1 MERLP
6 IGNHC
11 VGLTFLL
18 GSAMAKKLR
27 MGMVGGGPGAFIGPV
42 HKMAAELDGKI
53 ELVAGAFSQS
63 AERSRA
69 AGVGF
74 GIDPARAYASYQEMI
89 EAESNRED
97 GIDFVVIATPNH
109 LHLPVAEA
117 ALAAGIAVMSD
128 KPATATYDE
137 VLKLESVVKDAGL
150 PYGLTHTY
158 AGYSLVREARA
169 LCASGKLGPIRKA
182 AVEYLQGWLS
192 KPLETTGQKQ
202 AAWRSDPV
210 LNGPGGCIGDIG
222 THAFHLTEYVT
233 GLKVTSLNAALR
245 TVVPG
250 RKLDDDCNA
259 LLRLEHDASGTLMA
273 SQVAAGE
280 GNGLRL
286 RVYGENG
293 SIDWK
298 QEDPNRLRV
307 KWLDGA
313 EEIRHAAGGYLSAD
327 ALAVTRLPGGHP
339 EGYIEAFAVLY
350 REFADGLIAWKAGK
364 KYALPATLPGIE
376 AGVRGMRFIERAIES
391 NRTESWVEF

>member
-1 MERLP
+1 MER
-6 IGNHC
+6 
-11 VGLTFLL
+11 
-18 GSAMAKKLR
+18 KLR
-27 MGMVGGGPGAFIGPV
+27 MGLVGGGPGAFIGPV

-53 ELVAGAFSQS
+53 ELTAGAFSQS

-69 AGVGF
+69 AGAAF
-74 GIDPARAYASYQEMI
+74 GIDPARAYGSYGEMM
-89 EAESNRED
+89 EAESRRED

-128 KPATATYDE
+128 KPATATYDQA
-137 VLKLESVVKDAGL
+137 LKLEAAVAKAGL

-158 AGYSLVREARA
+158 AGYALVREARA
-169 LCASGKLGPIRKA
+169 LCASAKLGPIRKV

-192 KPLETTGQKQ
+192 RPVEATGQKQ
-202 AAWRSDPV
+202 AAWRSDPA

-233 GLKVTSLNAALR
+233 GLKVTSLNATLR
-245 TVVPG
+245 RVVPG

-259 LLRLEHDASGTLMA
+259 LLRLEGGASGVLMA

-280 GNGLRL
+280 RNGLRL
-286 RVYGENG
+286 RVYGEDG
-293 SIDWK
+293 SLEWR
-298 QEDPNRLRV
+298 QEDPNRLSV
-307 KWLDGA
+307 KWLDGP
-313 EEIRHAAGGYLSAD
+313 EEIRHAAGGYLGPD

-350 REFADGLIAWKAGK
+350 REFAEALTAWKAGK
-364 KYALPATLPGIE
+364 ANPLPATLPGIE

-391 NRTESWVEF
+391 DRLERWVEF

>member
-1 MERLP
+1 
-6 IGNHC
+6 
-11 VGLTFLL
+11 
-18 GSAMAKKLR
+18 
-27 MGMVGGGPGAFIGPV
+27 
-42 HKMAAELDGKI
+42 MAAELDGKI

-69 AGVGF
+69 AGASF
-74 GIDPARAYASYQEMI
+74 SIDPSRAYASYGEMFD
-89 EAESNRED
+89 AESRGDD
-97 GIDFVVIATPNH
+97 GIDLVVIATPNY

-137 VLKLESVVKDAGL
+137 VLKLKTVVASAGL

-158 AGYSLVREARA
+158 AGYSLVRDARS
-169 LCASGKLGPIRKA
+169 LCAAGALGPIRKV

-192 KPLETTGQKQ
+192 RPLETSGQKQ
-202 AAWRSDPV
+202 AAWRSDPA

-222 THAFHLTEYVT
+222 THAFHLVEYVT
-233 GLKVTSLNAALR
+233 GLKITSLNAALR

-259 LLRLEHDASGTLMA
+259 LLRLEGGSTGTLMC

-280 GNGLRL
+280 RNGLRL
-286 RVYGENG
+286 RVYGEKG
-293 SIDWK
+293 SFEWH
-298 QEDPNRLRV
+298 QEDPNRLSV
-307 KWLDGA
+307 KWLDGP
-313 EEIRHAAGGYLSAD
+313 EETRHAAGGYLSAD
-327 ALAVTRLPGGHP
+327 ALVVTRLPGGHP

-350 REFADGLIAWKAGK
+350 REFADAVTAWKAGK
-364 KYALPATLPGIE
+364 PGALPATLPGIE

-391 NRTESWVEF
+391 NRIETWVDF

>member
-1 MERLP
+1 M
-6 IGNHC
+6 GN
-11 VGLTFLL
+11 
-18 GSAMAKKLR
+18 KLR

-69 AGVGF
+69 AGVSF
-74 GIDPARAYASYQEMI
+74 GIDPARGYASFEAMF
-89 EAESNRED
+89 EAESQRD
-97 GIDFVVIATPNH
+97 DAIDFVVIATPNH
-109 LHLPVAEA
+109 LHLPVAKA

-128 KPATATYDE
+128 KPATATYEE
-137 VLKLESVVKDAGL
+137 VLELQSVVSKAAL

-169 LCASGKLGPIRKA
+169 LCAANALGAIRKV

-192 KPLETTGQKQ
+192 APLEASGQKQ
-202 AAWRSDPV
+202 AAWRSDPA

-222 THAFHLTEYVT
+222 THAFHLLEYVT
-233 GLKVTSLNAALR
+233 GLKVIGMNAALR

-250 RKLDDDCNA
+250 RQLDDDCNA
-259 LLRLEHDASGTLMA
+259 LVRLEGGASGTLMA

-280 GNGLRL
+280 RNGLRL
-286 RVYGENG
+286 RIYGEKG
-293 SIDWK
+293 SLEWH
-298 QEDPNRLRV
+298 QEDPNRLSV
-307 KWLDGA
+307 KWLDGP
-313 EEIRHAAGGYLSAD
+313 EEIRHAGGGYLGAD
-327 ALAVTRLPGGHP
+327 ARAVTRLPGGHP

-350 REFADGLIAWKAGK
+350 REFAEGLTAWQQNKSHTM
-364 KYALPATLPGIE
+364 PETLPGIE

-391 NRTESWVEF
+391 NRTENWVKF

>member
-1 MERLP
+1 MS
-6 IGNHC
+6 C
-11 VGLTFLL
+11 
-18 GSAMAKKLR
+18 KLR

-42 HKMAAELDGKI
+42 HKIAAELDGKI

-69 AGVGF
+69 AGAGF
-74 GIDPARAYASYQEMI
+74 ALDPARAYPSYEAMF
-89 EAESNRED
+89 EAEKLRTD

-109 LHLPVAEA
+109 LHLPVAKA

-137 VLKLESVVKDAGL
+137 VLELESVVNQAAL

-169 LCASGKLGPIRKA
+169 LLAAGALGPVRKV

-192 KPLETTGQKQ
+192 APLEASGQKQ
-202 AAWRSDPV
+202 AAWRSDPA

-222 THAFHLTEYVT
+222 THAFHLLEYVT
-233 GLKVTSLNAALR
+233 GLNVTSIHAALA
-245 TVVPG
+245 TIVPG
-250 RKLDDDCNA
+250 RRLDDDCNA
-259 LLRLEHDASGTLMA
+259 LLRLEGGASGTLMA

-280 GNGLRL
+280 RNGLRL
-286 RVYGENG
+286 RVYGEKG
-293 SIDWK
+293 SIEWR
-298 QEDPNRLRV
+298 QQDPNRLSV
-307 KWLDGA
+307 KWLDGP
-313 EEIRHAAGGYLSAD
+313 EEIRHAGGSYLGAD
-327 ALAVTRLPGGHP
+327 ARAVTRLPGGHP

-350 REFADGLIAWKAGK
+350 REFADGLIGWRQDPSQAM
-364 KYALPATLPGIE
+364 PVTLPGIQ

-391 NRTESWVEF
+391 SRTESWVNF

>member
-1 MERLP
+1 MSR
-6 IGNHC
+6 
-11 VGLTFLL
+11 
-18 GSAMAKKLR
+18 KLR

-53 ELVAGAFSQS
+53 QLVAGAFSQS

-69 AGVGF
+69 AGASF
-74 GIDPARAYASYQEMI
+74 GIDPNRAYSSYQGMMD
-89 EAESNRED
+89 AESKRED

-109 LHLPVAEA
+109 LHLPVADA

-128 KPATATYDE
+128 KPATALYDE
-137 VLKLESVVKDAGL
+137 VLTLEKIVAESGL

-158 AGYSLVREARA
+158 TGYSLVREARA
-169 LCASGKLGPIRKA
+169 ICAAGSLGPIRKV

-192 KPLETTGQKQ
+192 SPLEQTGQKQ
-202 AAWRSDPV
+202 AAWRSDPA

-233 GLKVTSLNAALR
+233 GLKVTAINAALR
-245 TVVPG
+245 SVVPH

-259 LLRLEHDASGTLMA
+259 MLRLDNGATGVLMA

-280 GNGLRL
+280 GNSLRL
-286 RVYGENG
+286 RVYGDKG
-293 SIDWK
+293 SIDW
-298 QEDPNRLRV
+298 QQQDPNRLRV
-307 KWLDGA
+307 KWQDGP
-313 EEIRHAAGGYLSAD
+313 EEIRHASGGYLSAD
-327 ALAVTRLPGGHP
+327 ARAVTRLPGGHP

-350 REFADGLIAWKAGK
+350 REFADTLNGWRKGESNAM
-364 KYALPATLPGIE
+364 PPTLPGIE

-391 NRTESWVEF
+391 NKAESWVEF

>member
-1 MERLP
+1 MMS
-6 IGNHC
+6 G
-11 VGLTFLL
+11 
-18 GSAMAKKLR
+18 KLR

-63 AERSRA
+63 AERSKA
-69 AGVGF
+69 AGEAF
-74 GIDPARAYASYQEMI
+74 RIDPDRAYAGYEEMMK
-89 EAESNRED
+89 AERNRKD
-97 GIDFVVIATPNH
+97 AIDFVVIVTPNH

-117 ALAAGIAVMSD
+117 ALEAGFAVMSD
-128 KPATATYDE
+128 KPATATYDQA
-137 VLKLESVVKDAGL
+137 LELEKVVAKYGL

-158 AGYSLVREARA
+158 AGYALVREAREI
-169 LCASGKLGPIRKA
+169 CASGKLGALRKI

-192 KPLETTGQKQ
+192 QQIEKTGQKQ
-202 AAWRSDPV
+202 AAWRSDPA

-233 GLKVTSLNAALR
+233 GLKVTGLNAALR

-259 LLRLEHDASGTLMA
+259 LLRMEGGASGTLMA

-307 KWLDGA
+307 KWLDGP

-327 ALAVTRLPGGHP
+327 ARSVTRLPGGHP

-350 REFADGLIAWKAGK
+350 REFADGLTAWKEGNPRP
-364 KYALPATLPGIE
+364 LPDTLPGIE
-376 AGVRGMRFIERAIES
+376 AGVRRMMFIGRAIES
-391 NRTESWVEF
+391 SRSKSWIGL

>member
-1 MERLP
+1 
-6 IGNHC
+6 
-11 VGLTFLL
+11 
-18 GSAMAKKLR
+18 

-63 AERSRA
+63 AERSRI
-69 AGVGF
+69 AGESF
-74 GIDPARAYASYQEMI
+74 GIDPARAYSSYEAMF
-89 EAESNRED
+89 EAEKQRDD

-109 LHLPVAEA
+109 LHLPVARA
-117 ALAAGIAVMSD
+117 ALAADIAVMSD

-137 VLKLESVVKDAGL
+137 ALELESVVNKAAL

-169 LCASGKLGPIRKA
+169 LCAADALGPIRKV

-192 KPLETTGQKQ
+192 APLEASGQKQ
-202 AAWRSDPV
+202 AAWRSDPT

-222 THAFHLTEYVT
+222 THAFHLLEYVT
-233 GLKVTSLNAALR
+233 DLKVTSINAALR

-250 RKLDDDCNA
+250 RHLDDDCNA
-259 LLRLEHDASGTLMA
+259 LVRLEGEASGTLMA

-280 GNGLRL
+280 CNGLRL
-286 RVYGENG
+286 RIYGEKG
-293 SIDWK
+293 SLEWH
-298 QEDPNRLRV
+298 QEDPNRLSV
-307 KWLDGA
+307 KWLDGP
-313 EEIRHAAGGYLSAD
+313 EEIRHAGGGYLSVD
-327 ALAVTRLPGGHP
+327 ARAVTRLPGGHP

-350 REFADGLIAWKAGK
+350 REFAEGLTAWQQNKSHAM
-364 KYALPATLPGIE
+364 PATLPGIE

-391 NRTESWVEF
+391 NRTESWVNF

>member
-1 MERLP
+1 MGR
-6 IGNHC
+6 
-11 VGLTFLL
+11 
-18 GSAMAKKLR
+18 KLR

-42 HKMAAELDGKI
+42 HKMAAELDGRI
-53 ELVAGAFSQS
+53 EMVAGAFSQS
-63 AERSRA
+63 AERSRV
-69 AGVGF
+69 AGESF
-74 GIDPARAYASYQEMI
+74 GIDPDRAYADYREMI
-89 EAESNRED
+89 QAERQRTD

-117 ALAAGIAVMSD
+117 ALEAGLAVMSD

-137 VLKLESVVKDAGL
+137 VLALEAAVAKAGV

-169 LCASGKLGPIRKA
+169 ICASGRLGAIRKI

-192 KPLETTGQKQ
+192 QPLEKTGQKQ

-233 GLKVTSLNAALR
+233 GLNVTSLHATLR
-245 TVVPG
+245 TVVAG
-250 RKLDDDCNA
+250 RQLDDDCNA
-259 LLRLEHDASGTLMA
+259 VLRLENGASGVLMA

-293 SIDWK
+293 SIDWR

-307 KWLDGA
+307 KWLDGP
-313 EEIRHAAGGYLSAD
+313 EEIRHAAGGYLGAD
-327 ALAVTRLPGGHP
+327 ARAVTRLPGGHP

-350 REFADGLIAWKAGK
+350 REFADALIAWRAGK
-364 KYALPATLPGIE
+364 PDPLPATLPGIM
-376 AGVRGMRFIERAIES
+376 AGVRGMRFVERAIES
-391 NRTESWVEF
+391 NRLGSWVEF

>member
-1 MERLP
+1 VSR
-6 IGNHC
+6 
-11 VGLTFLL
+11 
-18 GSAMAKKLR
+18 KLR

-42 HKMAAELDGKI
+42 HKIAAELDGKI

-69 AGVGF
+69 AGAGF
-74 GIDPARAYASYQEMI
+74 AIDPARAYSSYDAMF
-89 EAESNRED
+89 EAEKQRKD

-109 LHLPVAEA
+109 LHLPVAKA
-117 ALAAGIAVMSD
+117 ALGAGLAVMSD

-137 VLKLESVVKDAGL
+137 VLELESVVNKAAL

-169 LCASGKLGPIRKA
+169 LLAAGALGPIRKV

-192 KPLETTGQKQ
+192 APLEASGQKQ
-202 AAWRSDPV
+202 AAWRSDPT

-222 THAFHLTEYVT
+222 THAFHLVEYVT
-233 GLKVTSLNAALR
+233 GLKVTSIHAALA

-250 RKLDDDCNA
+250 RRLDDDCNA
-259 LLRLEHDASGTLMA
+259 LVRLEGGTSGTLMA

-280 GNGLRL
+280 RNGLRL
-286 RVYGENG
+286 RVYGEKG
-293 SIDWK
+293 SIEWR
-298 QEDPNRLRV
+298 QEDPNRLSV
-307 KWLDGA
+307 KWLDGP
-313 EEIRHAAGGYLSAD
+313 EEIRHAGGGYLGAD
-327 ALAVTRLPGGHP
+327 ARAVTRLPGGHP

-350 REFADGLIAWKAGK
+350 REFADGLIAWRQDPSQAM
-364 KYALPATLPGIE
+364 PVTLPGIQ

-391 NRTESWVEF
+391 SRTESWVNF